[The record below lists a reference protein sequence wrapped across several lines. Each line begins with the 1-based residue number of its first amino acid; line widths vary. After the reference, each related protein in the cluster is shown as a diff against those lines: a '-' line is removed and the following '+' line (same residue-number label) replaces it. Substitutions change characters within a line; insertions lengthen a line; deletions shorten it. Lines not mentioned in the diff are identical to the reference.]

1 MLDRDSQVF
10 DMQEI
15 WLAQQAVKINAQGMS
30 SQFSVQTGVQS
41 PESMGMVLFDIEL
54 LSKLT
59 VDGFNDLTDGIMNFP
74 GVGRQFFAGCFVEW
88 FSNVSGFGATGRRL
102 IQQRCTLCHPKHPS
116 RSGCSEHGQPVQRRL
131 LSSMLSLRP
140 GGVQFKHQK

>member
-10 DMQEI
+10 YMQEV
-15 WLAQQAVKINAQGMS
+15 WLTQQAVKINAQGMS
-30 SQFSVQTGVQS
+30 SQFSVQMVVQS

-74 GVGRQFFAGCFVEW
+74 GVGRHFFLVA
-88 FSNVSGFGATGRRL
+88 
-102 IQQRCTLCHPKHPS
+102 
-116 RSGCSEHGQPVQRRL
+116 
-131 LSSMLSLRP
+131 SLN
-140 GGVQFKHQK
+140 GSQT